1 MPSTLP
7 STTEGFYYAQE
18 SQIIGGVRMG
28 VKEEKQL
35 IIDDIAGRLKAS
47 KSTVLVDYRGLD
59 VSQITDLRKNLR
71 EAGVDFKVYKNTLA
85 RRAIQAAELTELDE
99 YLVGPTAIAFSAE
112 DIIAPA
118 KVLSAFAKANEDL
131 EIKAGVIEGNL
142 VSLDQIKEMAS
153 LPSREGLLSMLLSV
167 LQAPAR
173 NFALVVKAVAEQ
185 KDEGT
190 ESAQESVEPEAT
202 EAEQATP
209 EPEATQTEEATSEQE
224 ATPEATDE
232 KKGSSEEK
240 PE

>member
-1 MPSTLP
+1 
-7 STTEGFYYAQE
+7 
-18 SQIIGGVRMG
+18 MG